1 MIWNGLVVLS
11 SMADCYVTSIRRGD
25 VPCVESVLRTTADR
39 ENVRAVERG
48 VAVYERLMTDLL
60 DASPADS
67 VQAFLDAHER
77 SEREATAVFSG
88 LVMFDTDRASREQ
101 LDVS

>member
-1 MIWNGLVVLS
+1 MLS
-11 SMADCYVTSIRRGD
+11 SMADCYVSSIRRGD

-88 LVMFDTDRASREQ
+88 LVMFDTDSASREQ